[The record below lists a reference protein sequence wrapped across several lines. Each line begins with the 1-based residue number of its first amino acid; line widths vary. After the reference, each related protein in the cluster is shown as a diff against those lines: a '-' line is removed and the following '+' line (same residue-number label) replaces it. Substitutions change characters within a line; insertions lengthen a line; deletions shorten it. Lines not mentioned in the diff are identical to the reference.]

1 MQPPPRMV
9 EVIVPS
15 KNAPHPPANPSNA
28 AVATATVAPPE
39 NKIKYNI
46 SFAKYCI
53 YPPTNAAAAA
63 LPESN
68 IKLFSP
74 LLS

>member
-1 MQPPPRMV
+1 LAAGV
-9 EVIVPS
+9 HS

-28 AVATATVAPPE
+28 VAAAATTAVATATVAPPE

-53 YPPTNAAAAA
+53 YPPSNAAAA
-63 LPESN
+63 LPENN